1 MALNSGVKTKILVID
16 DEIALLHSITA
27 YLEDSGY
34 VAFSAENGKA
44 GLEIFARENPDLVL
58 TDLHMPV
65 LGGLE
70 VLNTISKSSSDT
82 PVIVISGAGELNDAI
97 QALRFGAGDYLTK
110 PIADLQVLEHAV
122 NKALE
127 RKQLIM
133 ENKLYAQRIEQ
144 SLKILEEDQIAGR
157 RVQMSL
163 LPPETLIVKDFIFK
177 YKIFPSLELSGDFV
191 EYFAITEDIYGVYL
205 ADVSGHGASS
215 AFITVLLK
223 SLVAQFQA
231 YYRINKNDTIM
242 SPPQMMQVLSNEIYA
257 AKLSKYLTIIYGVM
271 NLATNE
277 FTYGVG
283 GHYPNPILVKADSSA
298 HYLPG
303 SGFPVGIIARVD
315 YQAQKTILNRGEYLV
330 MFSDGIMEIMSPE
343 KNLDLK
349 DQALLDIVVKSKGDI
364 PTMLAACGFDPETKV
379 QQPDD
384 ITVLVIG
391 HN

>member
-163 LPPETLIVKDFIFK
+163 LPPETLTVKDFIFK

-271 NLATNE
+271 NLVTNE

-315 YQAQKTILNRGEYLV
+315 YQAQKTILNSGEYLV

-364 PTMLAACGFDPETKV
+364 PTMLAACGFDPEKKV

-384 ITVLVIG
+384 ITVLVVG

>member
-231 YYRINKNDTIM
+231 YYRINKNGTIM

-271 NLATNE
+271 NLVTNE

-303 SGFPVGIIARVD
+303 SGFPVGIIPRVD

>member
-177 YKIFPSLELSGDFV
+177 YKIFPSLGLSGDFV

>member
-1 MALNSGVKTKILVID
+1 M
-16 DEIALLHSITA
+16 
-27 YLEDSGY
+27 
-34 VAFSAENGKA
+34 
-44 GLEIFARENPDLVL
+44 
-58 TDLHMPV
+58 
-65 LGGLE
+65 
-70 VLNTISKSSSDT
+70 LNTISKSSSDT

-133 ENKLYAQRIEQ
+133 ENRLYAQRIEQ

-177 YKIFPSLELSGDFV
+177 YKIFPSLGLSGDFV

>member
-177 YKIFPSLELSGDFV
+177 YKIFPSLGLSGDFV

-271 NLATNE
+271 NLVTNE

>member
-163 LPPETLIVKDFIFK
+163 LPPETLTVKDFIFK

-231 YYRINKNDTIM
+231 YYRINKNGTIM

-271 NLATNE
+271 NLVTNE

-303 SGFPVGIIARVD
+303 SGFPVGIIPRVD
-315 YQAQKTILNRGEYLV
+315 YQAQKTILNSGEYLV

-364 PTMLAACGFDPETKV
+364 PTMLAACGFDPEKKV

-384 ITVLVIG
+384 ITVLVVG